1 MTELLFL
8 TKVKKKPTIIYERR
22 DSKIIHL
29 VNIQVR
35 LHIIGVWNGI
45 LLVILYWF
53 NLLLWLTTTGNK
65 DFKQKWPLHSYE
77 NLISATY

>member
-8 TKVKKKPTIIYERR
+8 TNLGGKTIILYERR
-22 DSKIIHL
+22 DSEIIYL

-35 LHIIGVWNGI
+35 LHIISLWNGI
-45 LLVILYWF
+45 LLIILYWF